1 MNQMA
6 TPQAV
11 PAIPLHFAELPATH
25 GGRTVAERSERVKC
39 LIVDRNEATLAALEA
54 ALRSPDREVFTAT
67 TANQALELSREHDF
81 AFVLLDVQI
90 PTLDGFM
97 LAEVMRGAERSSAT
111 PIVFMTTAGPHDPLP
126 AFRGFD
132 AAAVDVLFKPVNPQ
146 SLRQKAM
153 LFFELYRQKQ
163 ELARALRA
171 REDVLAIVSHDL
183 RTPLSVIHTTASML
197 LNPKYQFTPQQVR
210 EQHERIRR
218 NVELM
223 NRMIGDLLDLANLRA
238 GKLSIDL
245 GPVTIND
252 VLREAVAALETPAR
266 EQGVTLVYEPGSD
279 VMAAHADRARLM
291 QLFQNLLGNAVKFC
305 KSGDRITVTSR
316 TRGEQALIEI
326 SDTGPGIAADDLP
339 HIFEP
344 YFSASGK
351 HQKTGTGLGLYISR
365 GIVEAHG
372 GQILCSSQPGAGTIF
387 SINLP
392 LTAESAQV
400 PAAS

>member
-1 MNQMA
+1 MNQIA
-6 TPQAV
+6 TPRAP
-11 PAIPLHFAELPATH
+11 PAIPLHFEELPVTH
-25 GGRTVAERSERVKC
+25 GERTVVERSERVKC
-39 LIVDRNEATLAALEA
+39 LIVDRNEVTLASLEA

-67 TANQALELSREHDF
+67 TASQAMELSREHDF

-90 PTLDGFM
+90 PTLDGST

-126 AFRGFD
+126 TFRGFD
-132 AAAVDVLFKPVNPQ
+132 TAVVDVLFKPVNPHA
-146 SLRQKAM
+146 LRQKAM
-153 LFFELYRQKQ
+153 LFFDLYRQKQ

-183 RTPLSVIHTTASML
+183 RTPLSVVSTTASML

-210 EQHERIRR
+210 EQHERIKR

-245 GPVTIND
+245 QSTIIND
-252 VLREAVAALETPAR
+252 VLREAVTAHEAPAR
-266 EQGVTLVYEPGSD
+266 DKGVALVYEPGSD

-305 KSGDRITVTSR
+305 SSGDRISISSR
-316 TRGEQALIEI
+316 TRGEQAQIEI
-326 SDTGPGIAADDLP
+326 SDTGPGIATEDLP
-339 HIFEP
+339 HIFDP
-344 YFSASGK
+344 YYSASGK
-351 HQKTGTGLGLYISR
+351 HHKTGTGLGLYIGK
-365 GIVEAHG
+365 GIVDAHG
-372 GQILCSSQPGAGTIF
+372 GEIHCSSQPGAGTTF
-387 SINLP
+387 SITLP
-392 LTAESAQV
+392 LTSVPAQI